1 MPIFARKRKGKGKME
16 KKKISLPIIVE
27 GKYDKNT
34 LSQIFDARIFTLG
47 GFGVFNSKEKQ
58 VLLRKI
64 AKDGVILLTDSDG
77 GGRQIRSFLLGILPP
92 DKVKN
97 VYIPKVE
104 GKEKRKVK
112 ASKSGLLGVEGMSRE
127 ALERLLAPFVDDGG
141 RVALSAEN
149 NAKMI
154 TKVDFYMDGL
164 TGKDNSSERRRVLSR
179 HFELPDDMTPK
190 ALIEALN
197 LLVGYE
203 GYKAAVCELFSEGN

>member
-1 MPIFARKRKGKGKME
+1 ME

-58 VLLRKI
+58 SLLCRI

-97 VYIPKVE
+97 VYVPVIE
-104 GKEKRKVK
+104 GKEKRKTK
-112 ASKSGLLGVEGMSRE
+112 ASRSGVLGVEGMSRE
-127 ALERLLAPFVDDGG
+127 VLERLLAPFVDDGG
-141 RVALSAEN
+141 RVELSAQN
-149 NAKMI
+149 DGKMI
-154 TKVDFYMDGL
+154 TKVDFYLDGL
-164 TGKDNSSERRRVLSR
+164 TGKDNSGERRRALCR
-179 HFELPDDMTPK
+179 HFDLPEDMTAK

-203 GYKAAVCELFSEGN
+203 EYKNAVSALLADTN

>member
-1 MPIFARKRKGKGKME
+1 MCERM
-16 KKKISLPIIVE
+16 KISLPIIVE
-27 GKYDKNT
+27 GKYDKST
-34 LSQIFDARIFTLG
+34 LLSIFDTTVVTLG

-58 VLLRKI
+58 LLVRKI
-64 AKDGVILLTDSDG
+64 AKDGIIVLTDSDG
-77 GGRQIRSFLLGILPP
+77 AGKMIRSFLNGIIQK
-92 DKVKN
+92 DKIYN
-97 VYIPKVE
+97 LYIPKIE
-104 GKEKRKVK
+104 GKEKRKS
-112 ASKSGLLGVEGMSRE
+112 APSKEGLLGVEGMSRE
-127 ALERLLAPFVDDGG
+127 VLERLLAPFVDDGG
-141 RVALSAEN
+141 RVESSAEN

-203 GYKAAVCELFSEGN
+203 EYKSAVSALYAHDN